1 MPSADVV
8 VVGAGLAGLSAAIA
22 LAEAGATVQVL
33 AAGHAATHWASGGLD
48 VAGPPGSPT
57 ARAGLRAL
65 ATIGAH
71 PYAIVGDAV
80 EPGLTWLRTTLEREG
95 LTYVGDLDAPL
106 RTVPSA
112 IGGTRRVAILPAGQ
126 GAALQPWS
134 AGEAL
139 TVCGIAG
146 FKDFWPDAIA
156 ASLRRPAV
164 WGDAT
169 SPSTVRAV
177 TVELPG
183 LTGLRNLD
191 ALELARRFD
200 EPRWREYALDAIARA
215 LDADR
220 ARRELGAV
228 AGRVAL
234 PAVLGLDDHRAVLE
248 AARARLPLEPFEVP
262 LVPPS
267 IPGMRLY
274 RALRVALRRHGGRI
288 QVGEPVLRV
297 ELAGGRVSAVVS
309 SAAVRELRIRTDA
322 LVLATG
328 GIAGG
333 GLVATA
339 DGRLVEPLLG
349 LPVEAPA
356 VADWLAADPF
366 DPAGHPLEAAGV
378 RVDRELRPIA
388 APGGAPVFDNVR
400 IVGSL
405 LAGQRYLRERCG
417 DGVALSSGWLAA
429 RSIRGIA
436 VGAVA
441 AVPAG
446 TDEDGT

>member
-8 VVGAGLAGLSAAIA
+8 VIGAGLAGLSAAIA
-22 LAEAGATVQVL
+22 LAEAGAMVQVL

-48 VAGPPGSPT
+48 VAAPPGSPT
-57 ARAGLRAL
+57 ARAGVLQL
-65 ATIGAH
+65 AAVGTH
-71 PYAIVGDAV
+71 PYALVGDAV
-80 EPGLTWLRTTLEREG
+80 EGCLAWLRATLEREG
-95 LTYVGDLDAPL
+95 LLYVGDLDAPL
-106 RTVPSA
+106 RAVPSA
-112 IGGTRRVAILPAGQ
+112 IGGTRRAAILPTGQ
-126 GAALQPWS
+126 AAALTPWT
-134 AGEAL
+134 AGETL
-139 TVCGIAG
+139 VVCGPAG

-156 ASLRRPAV
+156 ASLRRAAL

-169 SPSTVRAV
+169 PPSTVRAI

-183 LTGLRNLD
+183 QIGLRNMN
-191 ALELARRFD
+191 ALELARQFD
-200 EPRWREYALDAIARA
+200 EPGWRGRALDAIARA
-215 LDADR
+215 LDADG
-220 ARRELGAV
+220 AGPGLGA
-228 AGRVAL
+228 AGGRVAL
-234 PAVLGLDDHRAVLE
+234 PAVLGLDDHLAVLE

-267 IPGMRLY
+267 IPGIRLY
-274 RALRVALRRHGGRI
+274 RALRAALRRHGGRI

-297 ELAGGRVSAVVS
+297 ELQGSRVSAVVS

-339 DGRLVEPLLG
+339 DGRLEEPLLG

-356 VADWLAADPF
+356 VSEWLAGDPF
-366 DPAGHPLEAAGV
+366 DPAGHPLEAAGI
-378 RVDRELRPIA
+378 RVDRELRPVVSPRGPAIL
-388 APGGAPVFDNVR
+388 DNVR

-429 RSIRGIA
+429 RSIRGIDDA
-436 VGAVA
+436 RRARTG
-441 AVPAG
+441 
-446 TDEDGT
+446 EDVS

>member
-48 VAGPPGSPT
+48 VAALPGSPT
-57 ARAGLRAL
+57 ARAGVLQL
-65 ATIGAH
+65 AAIGTH
-71 PYAIVGDAV
+71 PYALVGDAL
-80 EPGLTWLRTTLEREG
+80 EESLAWLRATLEREG
-95 LTYVGDLDAPL
+95 LRYDGELDAPL

-126 GAALQPWS
+126 AAALAPWT
-134 AGEAL
+134 AGQAL
-139 TVCGIAG
+139 VVCGPAG

-169 SPSTVRAV
+169 PPSMVRAI

-183 LTGLRNLD
+183 LAGLRNLD

-200 EPRWREYALDAIARA
+200 EPGWRAQALDAIARA
-215 LDADR
+215 LDTDGAGR
-220 ARRELGAV
+220 GLGAA

-234 PAVLGLDDHRAVLE
+234 PAVLGLDDHVAVLE
-248 AARARLPLEPFEVP
+248 AARARLPLEAFEVP

-274 RALRVALRRHGGRI
+274 RVLRAALRRHGGRI

-297 ELAGGRVSAVVS
+297 ELQGGRVSAVVS

-333 GLVATA
+333 GLLATA
-339 DGRLVEPLLG
+339 DGRLEEPLLG

-356 VADWLAADPF
+356 VSEWLAADPF
-366 DPAGHPLEAAGV
+366 DPAGHPLEAAGI
-378 RVDRELRPIA
+378 RVDRELRPVA
-388 APGGAPVFDNVR
+388 SPGGPPILDNVR

-429 RSIRGIA
+429 RSLRGM
-436 VGAVA
+436 VA
-441 AVPAG
+441 PPPAG
-446 TDEDGT
+446 TGEDMS

>member
-22 LAEAGATVQVL
+22 LAEAGATVQVV

-48 VAGPPGSPT
+48 VAAPPGSPT
-57 ARAGLRAL
+57 ARAGVLQL
-65 ATIGAH
+65 AAVGTH
-71 PYAIVGDAV
+71 PYALVGAAV
-80 EPGLTWLRTTLEREG
+80 EEGLAWLRATLEREG
-95 LTYVGDLDAPL
+95 LLYVGDLDAPL
-106 RTVPSA
+106 RAVPSA
-112 IGGTRRVAILPAGQ
+112 IGGTRRAAILPAGQ
-126 GAALQPWS
+126 AAALAPWT

-139 TVCGIAG
+139 VVCGPAG

-156 ASLRRPAV
+156 ASLRRSAV
-164 WGDAT
+164 WGGAT
-169 SPSTVRAV
+169 PPQTVRAV

-183 LTGLRNLD
+183 LAGLRNLD

-200 EPRWREYALDAIARA
+200 EPGWRGRALDAIARA
-215 LDADR
+215 LDADGSGR
-220 ARRELGAV
+220 GLGAA

-234 PAVLGLDDHRAVLE
+234 PAVLGLDSHLAVLDE
-248 AARARLPLEPFEVP
+248 ARARLPLEPFEVP

-274 RALRVALRRHGGRI
+274 RALRDALRRHGGRI

-297 ELAGGRVSAVVS
+297 ELQGGRVSAVVNA
-309 SAAVRELRIRTDA
+309 AAVRELRIRTDA

-339 DGRLVEPLLG
+339 DGRLEEPLLG
-349 LPVEAPA
+349 LPLEAPA
-356 VADWLAADPF
+356 VTEWLAADPF
-366 DPAGHPLEAAGV
+366 DPAGHPLEAAGI
-378 RVDRELRPIA
+378 RVDRELRPVVS
-388 APGGAPVFDNVR
+388 PGGPPILDNVR

-429 RSIRGIA
+429 RSIRGIDD
-436 VGAVA
+436 A
-441 AVPAG
+441 ARARTG
-446 TDEDGT
+446 EDVS